1 MPSILGINIKKYRE
15 DLEMSIKTLS
25 ELAGV
30 GASTISQIE
39 SGKRNSLRTETV
51 EKVAKV
57 LNIDVT
63 TLLSAPG
70 EGEYVV
76 SDLKEAI
83 DFILSDDE
91 ISINDEIMT
100 SEEKMKF
107 KFAMDMAINTIIN
120 DRKK

>member
-1 MPSILGINIKKYRE
+1 MPNILGINIKKYR
-15 DLEMSIKTLS
+15 DDSAMSIKTLS

-51 EKVAKV
+51 KKIAKV
-57 LNIDVT
+57 LNVDVN
-63 TLLSAPG
+63 TLLNAPG
-70 EGEYVV
+70 EGEYEV

-91 ISINDEIMT
+91 ISIDNEIMT
-100 SEEKMKF
+100 PEEKIKF
-107 KFAMDMAINTIIN
+107 QFAVKMAINTIII

>member
-15 DLEMSIKTLS
+15 DLGMSIKTLS

-30 GASTISQIE
+30 GASTVSQIE
-39 SGKRNSLRTETV
+39 SGKRTSLRTETV

-57 LNIDVT
+57 LNVDVT
-63 TLLSAPG
+63 TLLSTPG

-83 DFILSDDE
+83 EFVLSDDE

-100 SEEKMKF
+100 AEEKMKF
-107 KFAMDMAINTIIN
+107 KFAMEMAINTIIS

>member
-1 MPSILGINIKKYRE
+1 
-15 DLEMSIKTLS
+15 MSIKTLS

-30 GASTISQIE
+30 GASTVSQIE
-39 SGKRNSLRTETV
+39 SGKRTSLRTETV
-51 EKVAKV
+51 EKIAKV
-57 LNIDVT
+57 LNVDVT

-83 DFILSDDE
+83 EFVLSDDE

-100 SEEKMKF
+100 AEEKMKF
-107 KFAMDMAINTIIN
+107 KFAMEMAINTIIS

>member
-57 LNIDVT
+57 LNVDVT

-76 SDLKEAI
+76 SDLKETI
-83 DFILSDDE
+83 EFILSDDE
-91 ISINDEIMT
+91 ISIDDEVMT

-107 KFAMDMAINTIIN
+107 KFAMEMAINTIIN